1 MILVT
6 DRVLPK
12 EIYEKAKFTYD
23 DLKKKK
29 KLSKIVR
36 NLDIKKLKNIEKVCS
51 EQYDRNGYQNQD
63 YQISRICL
71 KKI

>member
-6 DRVLPK
+6 DGVLAT

-51 EQYDRNGYQNQD
+51 GL
-63 YQISRICL
+63 ISSMIGMDI
-71 KKI
+71 KIKIIKY